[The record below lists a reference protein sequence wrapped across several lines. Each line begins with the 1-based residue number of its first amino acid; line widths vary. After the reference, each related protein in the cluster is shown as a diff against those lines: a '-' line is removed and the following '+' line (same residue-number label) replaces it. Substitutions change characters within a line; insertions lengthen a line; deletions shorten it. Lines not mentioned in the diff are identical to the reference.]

1 MTPQV
6 RVETGVLVYSIL
18 LNIPINYH
26 PMILLPSIASSNN
39 ISDLFTRPLP
49 TTTHHRLVT
58 LIGAAPTVN
67 PTATATLAA
76 APTVDTVPTVV
87 ASPATVDS
95 LATAVDPPSDL
106 VPHPVPYF
114 VDTGASLPVIPS
126 YSDLLP
132 VTQAP
137 FGLIRSAA
145 SVAYSSDSKA
155 SSKASTHSND
165 PYTLIT
171 GEDTTTDLSS
181 PDLFDSDS
189 EIASA
194 FEVLEV
200 REFGTATLIFISYPH
215 SEL

>member
-6 RVETGVLVYSIL
+6 RVETRVLVYSIL
-18 LNIPINYH
+18 LNIPIHYH
-26 PMILLPSIASSNN
+26 PMNLLPPIASSNN

-49 TTTHHRLVT
+49 TNTYHRLVT
-58 LIGAAPTVN
+58 LIGAAPTVD
-67 PTATATLAA
+67 PTATAALAA
-76 APTVDTVPTVV
+76 APTVDTAPTVV
-87 ASPATVDS
+87 ASTATVDS

-155 SSKASTHSND
+155 SSKATTLSND